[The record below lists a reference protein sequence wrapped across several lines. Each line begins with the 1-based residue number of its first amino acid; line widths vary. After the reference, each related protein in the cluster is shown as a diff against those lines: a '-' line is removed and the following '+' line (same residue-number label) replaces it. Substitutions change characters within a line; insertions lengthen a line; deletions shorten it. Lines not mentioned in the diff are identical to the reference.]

1 MTESGRGVRGEVGE
15 RAERL
20 LLGIAKE
27 AAAPV
32 VENQDQ
38 TPSLREIR
46 TGDDGR
52 RLIAGSFAPSTR
64 KPPLSK
70 APIPMPERA
79 PRSTNCAS
87 DLPDTR
93 APASA
98 ATPAAMES

>member
-38 TPSLREIR
+38 TPSLREIHA
-46 TGDDGR
+46 GDDGR
-52 RLIAGSFAPSTR
+52 RLIAGSFAAVDQKAAAVKSANSDAGARAALDELRQRPPDRKSTR
-64 KPPLSK
+64 LNSSH
-70 APIPMPERA
+70 IP
-79 PRSTNCAS
+79 
-87 DLPDTR
+87 
-93 APASA
+93 
-98 ATPAAMES
+98 